1 MLDAPDDR
9 DAQIAALTRKLAEHE
24 GASRRAINIL
34 VGEKAAMKSTLR
46 TQDETIARLRELVA
60 GSQAAS

>member
-9 DAQIAALTRKLAEHE
+9 DAQIAALTRKLAEYE
-24 GASRRAINIL
+24 GAARRTINIL